1 VNSNM
6 NIIETA
12 NAPLPLGHYSQG
24 IVHNGLVYVSG
35 QLPIDHTDPDNI
47 LTDIH
52 EQTIKTLENLEAVL
66 KAANSDKFHVL
77 KVTIFISSLDIWPI
91 ANKAYSEFFETHKP
105 ARSAVPT
112 NGLPKGYAVEIEAIA
127 AQKH

>member
-1 VNSNM
+1 M
-6 NIIETA
+6 KAIETS

-24 IVHNGLVYVSG
+24 IIHNGLVYVSG
-35 QLPIDHTDPDNI
+35 QLPIDPKDPNKI
-47 LTDIH
+47 ITDIH
-52 EQTIKTLENLEAVL
+52 EQTIQTLKNLDEVL

-77 KVTIFISSLDIWPI
+77 KVTIFISSLEVWPA
-91 ANKAYSEFFETHKP
+91 ANTAYSEFFETHKP

-127 AQKH
+127 AQKQ